1 MKIMVFGAGAIGS
14 LFGSFLAK
22 NHEVVLFGRDSHVA
36 AIKENGLEIFGKT
49 KMKTDIRAES
59 SLKNVDFSP
68 DLVLLTVKSY
78 DTESAIKQALD
89 VFNDN
94 TVVLSLQNGLGN
106 IDVLKKYVDNGK
118 IIAGIT
124 THGAFFS
131 KPGVVEHTG
140 FGETVIGKL
149 DSDDSFVRVI
159 VDLFNNSG
167 IVTSFS
173 SNIVEDIW
181 IKAIVNS
188 SINPLTVAFQC
199 KNGYL
204 LDNPVLKGIVK
215 RVCYESTCI
224 ANAQGLNLSSKA
236 MFDKT
241 VDVIQKTSENHSSMF
256 QSFIKGNRTEIDA
269 INGRLVE
276 IGKAFKVDTL
286 LNQSLC
292 LLVESKI

>member
-1 MKIMVFGAGAIGS
+1 MKILVFGAGAIGS
-14 LFGSFLAK
+14 LFGSFLARD
-22 NHEVVLFGRDSHVA
+22 HDVVLFGRASHMD
-36 AIKENGLEIFGKT
+36 AIKKNGLEIFGKT
-49 KMKTDIRAES
+49 KMKADIRAES
-59 SLKNVDFSP
+59 SLKDVDFIP
-68 DLVLLTVKSY
+68 DLILLTVKSY
-78 DTESAIKQALD
+78 DTESAIKQALN
-89 VFNDN
+89 VFGDN

-106 IDVLKKYVDNGK
+106 IDVMKKSVDCSK
-118 IIAGIT
+118 IFAGIT
-124 THGAFFS
+124 TYGAFFS
-131 KPGVVEHTG
+131 KPGIIEHTG

-149 DSDDSFVRVI
+149 DGDDSYVRVI

-167 IVTSFS
+167 IATSFS

-188 SINPLTVAFQC
+188 SINPLTVVFQC

-204 LDNPVLKGIVK
+204 LDNPILKGIVK

-224 ANAQGLNLSSKA
+224 ANAQGLNLSSKK

-241 VDVIQKTSENHSSMF
+241 VDVIQKTSENYSSMF
-256 QSFIKGNRTEIDA
+256 QSFVKDNRTEIDA

-276 IGKAFKVDTL
+276 IGKVFKVDTL

-292 LLVESKI
+292 FLVEAKI